1 MPELKFKGK
10 TIIRSHHLTLPYRQ
24 LKPVASKSRNK
35 KPSLNDNL
43 IIHGD
48 NLLALKSLLPSFA
61 GKIKCIYIDPP
72 YNTGNANEWRY
83 NDKVNSPMHED
94 WFDKEV
100 NRDDLT
106 RHDKWLCMMWPRLVL
121 LRELLHVDG
130 VIFISI
136 DDNEVHRLRAIM
148 DEIFGEENFVDTI
161 IWKKRYGGGAKEKHL
176 VSLHEYILFYAK
188 SIESLD
194 PIFVPSSQE
203 TIERYYKL
211 KDDKFETRGAYRT
224 HPLEATKSMGERKN
238 LVFPIPAPD
247 GTEVLPK
254 RQWLWSRER
263 AIKALENDELEFVK
277 SASGWT
283 VHAKQYLKDEDGNLR
298 QSKTFSI
305 IDSVFTQHGTNEIIE
320 LFGDAQIFP
329 FAKPTNLVKTLIQLA
344 TSGDDIILDS
354 FAGSGTT
361 GQAVLALNAEDEGN
375 RKFIL
380 IEQEEYAD
388 TITAERMRRVMK
400 GVPNAKDEKLKQGYG
415 GTFSYFNLGPALNE
429 DEMLGGKT
437 LPSYLDLARYVF
449 FTATG
454 EQLDETHIKPDAFY
468 LGESK
473 NYRVWLYYQPDVEFL
488 KNAPLNKTFA
498 QETLGEW
505 QPGDKTRLVIGSHK
519 YLDDEF
525 LREHKIE
532 FCQLPFAIYRFRAS

>member
-35 KPSLNDNL
+35 KPSLDDNL

-72 YNTGNANEWRY
+72 YNTGNEKWVY
-83 NDKVNSPMHED
+83 NDNVNSPMHQEWLKKTVD
-94 WFDKEV
+94 RE
-100 NRDDLT
+100 DLT

-121 LRELLHVDG
+121 LRDLLREDG
-130 VIFISI
+130 VICISV
-136 DDNEVHRLRAIM
+136 DDNESARLVTIL
-148 DEIFGEENFVDTI
+148 DEIFGEDNKEEI
-161 IWKKRYGGGAKEKHL
+161 ISWRRRHNQPNDKSKPIAKVAEFI
-176 VSLHEYILFYAK
+176 VVYAK
-188 SIESLD
+188 NLEYLKKQKTFFGLPLTGDFSNPDNDPKGDWASKPWKAGSGQTGTRYKIVTPSGKELDEEWLGTRETFDTYMNEGRIYFPKQGDGLPRKKYYRFEREEEGQVANNFWGYGDFGSNQEASEELNSI
-194 PIFVPSSQE
+194 
-203 TIERYYKL
+203 
-211 KDDKFETRGAYRT
+211 G
-224 HPLEATKSMGERKN
+224 LEFDNPKPVR
-238 LVFPIPAPD
+238 LV
-247 GTEVLPK
+247 
-254 RQWLWSRER
+254 
-263 AIKALENDELEFVK
+263 KALL
-277 SASGWT
+277 T
-283 VHAKQYLKDEDGNLR
+283 
-298 QSKTFSI
+298 I
-305 IDSVFTQHGTNEIIE
+305 FT
-320 LFGDAQIFP
+320 DAHD
-329 FAKPTNLVKTLIQLA
+329 L
-344 TSGDDIILDS
+344 ILDS

-361 GQAVLALNAEDEGN
+361 GHAVLALNAEDEGN

-388 TITAERMRRVMK
+388 NITAERMRRVMK

-473 NYRVWLYYQPDVEFL
+473 NYRVWLYYQPDVGFL

-505 QPGDKTRLVIGSHK
+505 RAGDKTRLVIGSHK